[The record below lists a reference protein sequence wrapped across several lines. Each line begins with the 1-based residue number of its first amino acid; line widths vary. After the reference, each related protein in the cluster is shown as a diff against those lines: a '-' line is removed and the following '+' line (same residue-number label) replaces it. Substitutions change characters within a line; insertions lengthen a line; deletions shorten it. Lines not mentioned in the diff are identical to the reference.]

1 MATLLQFRRPKR
13 DGHDAH
19 SEERPKNGQSA
30 EIVIFPGVRIER
42 HDRSQYDRRQSWPV
56 KHLDP
61 TEETA

>member
-13 DGHDAH
+13 DGREAQTK
-19 SEERPKNGQSA
+19 SRPKRGQSA

-42 HDRSQYDRRQSWPV
+42 HDSCPYDRGQSWPV